1 MDEGLHEKNFGQYI
15 FVPVSDSHPHV
26 LGDAY
31 RIDRKKNL
39 KKKISLNACTIL
51 SKNHKAERKSG
62 MKNGNISFPSMD

>member
-1 MDEGLHEKNFGQYI
+1 MWWNSGGEGGSELDEGLHEKNFGQYI

-39 KKKISLNACTIL
+39 KKNQPQCLYYII
-51 SKNHKAERKSG
+51 
-62 MKNGNISFPSMD
+62 